1 MVEQNY
7 CRGVHGVLQH
17 LWFIL
22 SQSLYSYCVFFSL
35 GMGRPA
41 MERMIVEEMNY
52 MQAAI
57 QYNAGAPFD
66 ILVSTI

>member
-1 MVEQNY
+1 
-7 CRGVHGVLQH
+7 
-17 LWFIL
+17 
-22 SQSLYSYCVFFSL
+22 
-35 GMGRPA
+35 